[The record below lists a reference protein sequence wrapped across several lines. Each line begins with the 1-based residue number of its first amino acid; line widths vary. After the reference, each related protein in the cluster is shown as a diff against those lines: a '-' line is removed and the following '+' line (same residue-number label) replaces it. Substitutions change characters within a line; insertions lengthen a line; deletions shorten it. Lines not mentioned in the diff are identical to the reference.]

1 MDLRYFDVV
10 DATWPPHAITR
21 TGPWLIREGR
31 GGGKRVSAASAAG
44 TPKANDIPQ
53 AIEAMRALGQQDLF
67 MMRPVDDE
75 LDQTLETQGFK
86 VIDPVHIYTCDPTEV
101 GTGDIPTVTCFE
113 TETPLAIM
121 QEIWAEEGIGPDRLA
136 VMARAKGPKTYLLG
150 RINDRAAGTAFVAM
164 HDGVAMI
171 HAIEVLQ
178 AYRGNGLGRY
188 LMRAAARWAVRQGA
202 SELALLVTRKNAPA
216 NALYASLG
224 MSVVG
229 SYHYRIKENAE

>member
-10 DATWPPHAITR
+10 DATWPPYAITR

-44 TPKANDIPQ
+44 MAKANDIPQ

-67 MMRPVDDE
+67 MMRPVDNE
-75 LDQTLETQGFK
+75 LDQALADQGYK
-86 VIDPVHIYTCDPTEV
+86 VIDPVHIYTCNPAQV
-101 GTGDIPTVTCFE
+101 GAEDIPAVTCFE

-121 QEIWAEEGIGPDRLA
+121 QEIWAEGGIGPNRLA

-150 RINDRAAGTAFVAM
+150 RTQDRAAGTALVAI
-164 HDGVAMI
+164 HDGVAML
-171 HAIEVLQ
+171 HALEVLETF
-178 AYRGNGLGRY
+178 RGKGLGRY
-188 LMRAAARWAVRQGA
+188 LMRAAARWAARQGA
-202 SELALLVTRKNAPA
+202 AELALLVTRKNAPA

>member
-10 DATWPPHAITR
+10 DATWPPYAITR

-44 TPKANDIPQ
+44 MAKANDIPQ
-53 AIEAMRALGQQDLF
+53 AIEAMRALGQQALF
-67 MMRPVDDE
+67 MMRPVDNE

-121 QEIWAEEGIGPDRLA
+121 QEIWAEGGIGPDRLA

-178 AYRGNGLGRY
+178 DYRGNGLGRY